1 MGVKKQDNTNL
12 VHYLVF
18 VNQLDNTSY
27 RFKLDKYQDYPYEVS
42 SLDDDKTYNYSG
54 GWFTGEVDLIKENI
68 KQGDYTIYIEAY
80 NKDTEYYA
88 KTYFTNIAYLDMERR
103 INTSD
108 RGFSFDVDYSYSG
121 SPILLSIRDNYLISK
136 DIPSTMD
143 PMYNFF
149 NELKI
154 NDNKLLLTGTSH
166 SVGIS
171 YSKNDTV
178 KREIIFENIENF
190 KRFTYNLSYIDNGPY
205 KVELAVSDN
214 KDKTR
219 AWFKKEID
227 LSKLPKGKY
236 AIYIKTT
243 SNNKTYYGELIDIA
257 YTNFS
262 SINTSKYKFSRS
274 DEKRLRIE
282 LNVL

>member
-1 MGVKKQDNTNL
+1 
-12 VHYLVF
+12 
-18 VNQLDNTSY
+18 
-27 RFKLDKYQDYPYEVS
+27 
-42 SLDDDKTYNYSG
+42 
-54 GWFTGEVDLIKENI
+54 
-68 KQGDYTIYIEAY
+68 
-80 NKDTEYYA
+80 
-88 KTYFTNIAYLDMERR
+88 MERR

-171 YSKNDTV
+171 YSKSDNIE
-178 KREIIFENIENF
+178 RSIIFENTTTFE
-190 KRFTYNLSYIDNGPY
+190 RLTYNLGYIDNGPY

-227 LSKLPKGKY
+227 LSNLSKGKY

>member
-1 MGVKKQDNTNL
+1 
-12 VHYLVF
+12 
-18 VNQLDNTSY
+18 
-27 RFKLDKYQDYPYEVS
+27 
-42 SLDDDKTYNYSG
+42 
-54 GWFTGEVDLIKENI
+54 
-68 KQGDYTIYIEAY
+68 
-80 NKDTEYYA
+80 
-88 KTYFTNIAYLDMERR
+88 MERR
-103 INTSD
+103 INTNS

-227 LSKLPKGKY
+227 LSKLPKH
-236 AIYIKTT
+236 I
-243 SNNKTYYGELIDIA
+243 S
-257 YTNFS
+257 
-262 SINTSKYKFSRS
+262 
-274 DEKRLRIE
+274 
-282 LNVL
+282 LN